1 MPLSSLKP
9 IRVLIV
15 DDDEDDFF
23 ITSEYINQI
32 TNARFE
38 MEWCFKYNEALQRML
53 NKQYDI
59 YLVDYRLGIKTG
71 LDLLKEAI
79 NNNVEEPIILLTG
92 KGSQSVD
99 REAMQVGAVDYLVKT
114 ELNSEKLERCIRYAI
129 DRADAIKALKA
140 KERKYRS
147 IFEQSKDAVFLAG
160 SDLVFKDVNNATL
173 DLLGCTTE
181 EVLHHSLY
189 DFLTE
194 HSSSDYVRHKMRE
207 NKEVDDLEIE
217 LRNKKGETRYCI
229 LSASFIPEITDVIYV
244 QGIIHDITN
253 LKRAEKATLQ
263 AEKLASAG
271 RLVRTLAHEVRNPL
285 NNINLSIEQLQHA
298 EAVDSDHDQYM
309 DIILRNSNRISAL
322 INELLQSSKP
332 AEIIMEKVSLQS
344 VLDES
349 ISSALDRV
357 TLKKINMKI
366 HYPNEEIWIMA
377 DREKL
382 KIAFLNIIINAVEAM
397 KEGDGML
404 NILLWESNDEYRVQI
419 KDNGSGISE
428 ENLGK
433 LFEPYF
439 TSKRNGMGLGLASTL
454 NILRSHKAT
463 IEVDSEIGSGTTF
476 TISFSRIS

>member
-1 MPLSSLKP
+1 MPLSAVKP
-9 IRVLIV
+9 IKILIV
-15 DDDEDDFF
+15 DDDEDDYF

-32 TNARFE
+32 TAARFE
-38 MEWCFKYNEALQRML
+38 MEWCFKYSEALQHMMS
-53 NKQYDI
+53 KQHDI
-59 YLVDYRLGIKTG
+59 YLVDYRLGVKTG
-71 LDLLKEAI
+71 LDLLKEAMS
-79 NNNVEEPIILLTG
+79 NNCEEPIILLTG
-92 KGSQSVD
+92 KGNQSVD

-114 ELNSEKLERCIRYAI
+114 ELNSEKLERSIRYAI

-140 KERKYRS
+140 KERKYRT

-160 SDLVFKDVNNATL
+160 NDLAFKDVNNATL
-173 DLLGCTTE
+173 ELLGCTID
-181 EVLHHSLY
+181 EVLNLSLY
-189 DFLTE
+189 DFIAE
-194 HSSSDYVRHKMRE
+194 PGAANIIRSKMQE
-207 NKEVDDLEIE
+207 KKEVDDLEIE
-217 LRNKKGETRYCI
+217 LRNKKGEAKYCI
-229 LSASFIPEITDVIYV
+229 LSASRIPDITELTYI

-298 EAVDSDHDQYM
+298 VSKEHEQYM

-322 INELLQSSKP
+322 ITELLQSSKP
-332 AEIIMEKVSLQS
+332 AEIVMEKVSLQD

-349 ISSALDRV
+349 ISAALDRV
-357 TLKKINMKI
+357 TLKRINMNI

-377 DREKL
+377 DLEKL

-397 KEGDGML
+397 QEGAGTL
-404 NILLWESNDEYRVQI
+404 NILLWESEGEYKVQI

-428 ENLGK
+428 ENLGR

-439 TSKRNGMGLGLASTL
+439 TSKRNGMGLGLAATL
-454 NILRSHKAT
+454 NILQSHKAT
-463 IEVDSEIGSGTTF
+463 IEVDSEVGVGTTF
-476 TISFSRIS
+476 TICFNCIA